1 MSSSANVR
9 LRVLIQPVPSTN
21 KQRRTALNVKRPR
34 VLANSIPNSR
44 IRRKLTSNSC
54 DLACEPTF
62 ANPPRTDVA
71 YPLHFVELPVVF
83 RGGKPGGARYL
94 RCGRPLPPLHPVY
107 LKQVPVPPV
116 HRVAARRPLRDSE
129 VLPRRRPL
137 RLRIAQRTAEHS
149 SPPSALGPFR
159 TLVEAGRRS
168 TTHMR
173 AVPRQGKDRGPARL
187 WRAACVHR
195 TLIVPTRQG
204 RGPGD
209 STSNRAGG
217 SGPHAARKKGSFL
230 PHLAAWRR
238 RLFAV
243 AEAPVS
249 VRGAGPKIWV

>member
-71 YPLHFVELPVVF
+71 YPLLAYPHFVELPVVF
-83 RGGKPGGARYL
+83 RGRKPGGARYL

-129 VLPRRRPL
+129 VLPRRQNYEVLPRRRPL
-137 RLRIAQRTAEHS
+137 RLRIAQRAAEHR

-159 TLVEAGRRS
+159 TLV
-168 TTHMR
+168 
-173 AVPRQGKDRGPARL
+173 DRPA
-187 WRAACVHR
+187 C
-195 TLIVPTRQG
+195 
-204 RGPGD
+204 GPGFFW
-209 STSNRAGG
+209 T
-217 SGPHAARKKGSFL
+217 
-230 PHLAAWRR
+230 
-238 RLFAV
+238 V
-243 AEAPVS
+243 
-249 VRGAGPKIWV
+249 